1 MDRLSRIPSIAW
13 MASTGVLAL
22 VCALLV
28 VEPWSAGAA
37 PGDEDATLFPIE
49 PCRLFDFRPG
59 AEPDGDKKTPLAAG
73 ESNVHVQQ
81 VTGDVGNCSIPSS
94 AIAVAMNV
102 TITDPTAQSNLR
114 IYPSDV
120 TEVPTVSSLNWLPGQ
135 SPTPNKVDVKLSTD
149 GQITLF
155 NQNGTVN
162 VLADVVGFYSG
173 SSLSELSAT
182 AGVPGPAGPPGPPG
196 PGADV
201 FGTNTEVA
209 AAGSGG
215 ECTLGEI
222 ILTAGTTSHGQVLA
236 NGQLL
241 PINSYQALYALL
253 GTLYGGD
260 AMTVFAV
267 PDLRAAAP
275 NGLTYT
281 ICAVGIFP
289 SRP

>member
-1 MDRLSRIPSIAW
+1 
-13 MASTGVLAL
+13 MASTGLLAL
-22 VCALLV
+22 VCALLI

-59 AEPDGDKKTPLAAG
+59 ADPDGDKKTPLAAG

-94 AIAVAMNV
+94 AVAVAMNV

-114 IYPSDV
+114 IYPADV
-120 TEVPTVSSLNWLPGQ
+120 STVPTVSSLNWLPGQ
-135 SPTPNKVDVKLSTD
+135 APTPNKVDVKLSPD
-149 GQITLF
+149 GQIALF

-162 VLADVVGFYSG
+162 VLADVVAYYSG
-173 SSLSELSAT
+173 SSLNELSTT
-182 AGVPGPAGPPGPPG
+182 AGVPGPAGPQGPAG

-209 AAGSGG
+209 SPGRGG

-241 PINSYQALYALL
+241 PINSFQALYALL

-260 AMTVFAV
+260 ARTEFAV

-289 SRP
+289 SRS